1 MYDME
6 EDKRTEKR
14 KIGDQGEAI
23 ACRWLEKR
31 GFTVVE
37 RNFSC
42 KMGEI
47 DIIAW
52 DSADRTLC
60 FVEVKTR
67 SRLDFGYPCEFVDA
81 KKQRRLEHTAQYYR
95 MGRKQLLQVPVR
107 MDIFE
112 VYITEKGIYV
122 RYIKNAF

>member
-1 MYDME
+1 ME

-14 KIGDQGEAI
+14 KIGDKGEEI
-23 ACRWLEKR
+23 ACRWLEKQ
-31 GFTVVE
+31 GFVIAE
-37 RNFSC
+37 RNFLC

-52 DSADRTLC
+52 DPGDQTLC

-67 SRLDFGYPCEFVDA
+67 SSLDFGYPCEFVDA
-81 KKQRRLEHTAQYYR
+81 KKRRRLENTAAYYR
-95 MGRKQLLQVPVR
+95 MGRKKLQSVAMR

-112 VYITEKGIYV
+112 VYYTEKGVYV
-122 RYIKNAF
+122 RYLKNAF

>member
-1 MYDME
+1 ME
-6 EDKRTEKR
+6 TDKRTEKR
-14 KIGDQGEAI
+14 KTGDRGEEI
-23 ACRWLEKR
+23 ACRWLENHS
-31 GFTVVE
+31 FFIAE
-37 RNFSC
+37 RNFLC

-52 DSADRTLC
+52 DETDRTLC

-67 SRLDFGYPCEFVDA
+67 SSLDFGYPCEFVDA
-81 KKQRRLEHTAQYYR
+81 KKRRRLEKTAEYYR
-95 MGRKQLLQVPVR
+95 MGRKQLLELPVR

-122 RYIKNAF
+122 RYLKNAF

>member
-1 MYDME
+1 ME
-6 EDKRTEKR
+6 TDKRTEKR
-14 KIGDQGEAI
+14 KTGDRGEEI
-23 ACRWLEKR
+23 ACRWLEKH
-31 GFTVVE
+31 GFCIAE
-37 RNFSC
+37 RNFLC

-52 DSADRTLC
+52 DVSDRTLC

-67 SRLDFGYPCEFVDA
+67 SSLDFGYPCEFVDA
-81 KKQRRLEHTAQYYR
+81 KKRRRLEKTAEYYR
-95 MGRKQLLQVPVR
+95 MGRKQLLELPMR

-122 RYIKNAF
+122 RYLKNAF